1 MSPQISQFPDG
12 LVVTS
17 WTCPISPGS
26 IHMFSQISQIP
37 DGRVVTSWTRHKG
50 PGSSP
55 LDSRS
60 ILDFPNLN
68 QDLKISKVFIKR
80 FNNLITIYVEDK

>member
-1 MSPQISQFPDG
+1 MSPQISQFP
-12 LVVTS
+12 
-17 WTCPISPGS
+17 
-26 IHMFSQISQIP
+26 QISQIP
-37 DGRVVTSWTRHKG
+37 DGRVVMSWTRHRG

-68 QDLKISKVFIKR
+68 QDLKVSKVLIKR
-80 FNNLITIYVEDK
+80 FNNLITLYVDDK